1 MDIRVELYQF
11 KHGDKTWYF
20 TNHRKNVIHNEI
32 TYKSVRGL
40 DRDAI
45 EDADIDKC
53 EIEVTFPQPYA
64 LKNDADDDFIRVFLN
79 KIYFE
84 SVYLTVLELE
94 KNETL
99 VLFIGRV
106 TQPKFDDNANTMTLV
121 CSTGES
127 YLNRSILVR
136 KFQKTCPNSIYDRW
150 CGLKFEEW
158 AFDITVT
165 AINGL
170 TISFTVNPTQVKDS
184 EGNLVFEPDYQ
195 QLDEFGDPMFEQVP
209 ILDEFGNPVLDENN
223 EPTFEA
229 VPVMVQG
236 DPVMEI
242 KTYAAG
248 YLNRGLFKKL
258 GVYTFVVTNTANS
271 VTLYREHVGLK
282 VGDVIQPAPGCD
294 QSLKT
299 CHEKFKNA
307 ARYGGHPYMPGEN
320 PVMSQLI
327 K

>member
-11 KHGDKTWYF
+11 NHGDKAWYF
-20 TNHRKNVIHNEI
+20 TNHRKDVTHNGI

-53 EIEVTFPQPYA
+53 EIEVTFPQST
-64 LKNDADDDFIRVFLN
+64 LRNEVGDSFTSVFLN

-84 SVYLTVLELE
+84 SVCLTVLELE

-106 TQPKFDDNANTMTLV
+106 TQPKFDDSADTMALV

-127 YLNRSILVR
+127 YLNRTILVR

-150 CGLKFEEW
+150 CGLKFNEW
-158 AFDITVT
+158 AFDVTVT

-170 TISFTVNPTQVKDS
+170 TVTFTVNPTQVKDE
-184 EGNLVFEPDYQ
+184 EGNLVFV
-195 QLDEFGDPMFEQVP
+195 QV
-209 ILDEFGNPVLDENN
+209 PVLDELGQSVLDVNGQ
-223 EPTFEA
+223 PTYA
-229 VPVMVQG
+229 DG
-236 DPVMEI
+236 DPVMGT
-242 KTYAAG
+242 KTYAGG

-258 GVYTFVVTNTANS
+258 GVYTFVVGNTANS

-282 VGDVIQPAPGCD
+282 VGDVIQLAPGCD
-294 QSLKT
+294 QSHKT
-299 CHEKFKNA
+299 CHEKFKNGS
-307 ARYGGHPYMPGEN
+307 RFGGHPYIPSEN
-320 PVMSQLI
+320 PVMAQLI

>member
-11 KHGDKTWYF
+11 KHGDKAWYF
-20 TNHRKNVIHNEI
+20 TNHRKDVTHNGI
-32 TYKSVRGL
+32 TYKPVRGL

-53 EIEVTFPQPYA
+53 EIEVTFPQNTLRNEA
-64 LKNDADDDFIRVFLN
+64 GDSFTSIFLN

-94 KNETL
+94 QNETL

-106 TQPKFDDNANTMTLV
+106 TQPKFDDSADTMALV

-127 YLNRSILVR
+127 YLNRTILVR

-150 CGLKFEEW
+150 CGLKFSEW
-158 AFDITVT
+158 AFDVTVT

-170 TISFTVNPTQVKDS
+170 TINFTVNPTQVKDE
-184 EGNLVFEPDYQ
+184 EGGLVFV
-195 QLDEFGDPMFEQVP
+195 QV
-209 ILDEFGNPVLDENN
+209 PVLDEL
-223 EPTFEA
+223 EQ
-229 VPVMVQG
+229 PVLDING
-236 DPVMEI
+236 KPAYKNGAPVMET

-258 GVYTFVVTNTANS
+258 GVYTFVVGNTANS

-282 VGDVIQPAPGCD
+282 VGDVIQLAPGCD
-294 QSLKT
+294 QSHKT
-299 CHEKFKNA
+299 CHEKFNNA
-307 ARYGGHPYMPGEN
+307 ARFAGHPYIPGEN
-320 PVMSQLI
+320 PVMAQLI

>member
-11 KHGDKTWYF
+11 KHGDKAWYF
-20 TNHRKNVIHNEI
+20 TNHRRDVVHNDI

-64 LKNDADDDFIRVFLN
+64 LKNEADDDFIRVFLN

-106 TQPKFDDNANTMTLV
+106 TQPKFDDSANTMTLV

-127 YLNRSILVR
+127 YLNRTILVR

-150 CGLKFEEW
+150 CGLKFEDW
-158 AFDITVT
+158 AFDVTVT
-165 AINGL
+165 VINGL
-170 TISFTVNPTQVKDS
+170 TITFTVNPTQVKDE
-184 EGNLVFEPDYQ
+184 EGNLVFV
-195 QLDEFGDPMFEQVP
+195 QV
-209 ILDEFGNPVLDENN
+209 PVLDELGQPVLDVNGQ
-223 EPTFEA
+223 PTYID
-229 VPVMVQG
+229 G
-236 DPVMEI
+236 DPVMET
-242 KTYAAG
+242 KTYLAG

-258 GVYTFVVTNTANS
+258 GVYTFVVGNTANS

-282 VGDVIQPAPGCD
+282 VGDVIQLAPGCD
-294 QSLKT
+294 QSSKT
-299 CHEKFKNA
+299 CDSTFHNG
-307 ARYGGHPYMPGEN
+307 ARFGGHPYMPGEN
-320 PVMSQLI
+320 PVLSQLI

>member
-11 KHGDKTWYF
+11 KHGDKAWYF
-20 TNHRKNVIHNEI
+20 TNHRKDVTHNGI
-32 TYKSVRGL
+32 TYKPVRGL
-40 DRDAI
+40 DRDSI

-53 EIEVTFPQPYA
+53 EIEVTFPQNTLRNEA
-64 LKNDADDDFIRVFLN
+64 GDSFTSIFLN

-94 KNETL
+94 QNETL

-106 TQPKFDDNANTMTLV
+106 TQPKFDDSADTMALV

-127 YLNRSILVR
+127 YLNRTILVR

-150 CGLKFEEW
+150 CGMKFSEW
-158 AFDITVT
+158 AFDVTVT

-170 TISFTVNPTQVKDS
+170 TISFTANPTQVKDS
-184 EGNLVFEPDYQ
+184 EGNLVFV
-195 QLDEFGDPMFEQVP
+195 QV
-209 ILDEFGNPVLDENN
+209 PVLDELGQPVLDGNGQ
-223 EPTFEA
+223 PTYTDGA
-229 VPVMVQG
+229 
-236 DPVMEI
+236 PVMET

-258 GVYTFVVTNTANS
+258 GVYTFVVGNTSNS

-282 VGDVIQPAPGCD
+282 VGDLIQLAPGCD
-294 QSLKT
+294 QSHKT
-299 CHEKFKNA
+299 CHEKFNNG
-307 ARYGGHPYMPGEN
+307 ARFGGHPYIPSEN
-320 PVMSQLI
+320 PVMAQLI

>member
-11 KHGDKTWYF
+11 KHGDKAWYF
-20 TNHRKNVIHNEI
+20 TNHRKDVTHNDI

-53 EIEVTFPQPYA
+53 EIEVTFPQKTLRNEA
-64 LKNDADDDFIRVFLN
+64 GDSFTSVFLN

-106 TQPKFDDNANTMTLV
+106 TQPKFDDNADTLTLI

-127 YLNRSILVR
+127 YLNRTILVR

-150 CGLKFEEW
+150 CGLKFNEW
-158 AFDITVT
+158 AFDVIVT

-170 TISFTVNPTQVKDS
+170 TISFTVNPIQVKDI

-195 QLDEFGDPMFEQVP
+195 QLDENGEPVFEQVP
-209 ILDEFGNPVLDENN
+209 IVDASGNPVLDENN

-229 VPVMVQG
+229 VPVMLQG
-236 DPVMEI
+236 DPVMET

-258 GVYTFVVTNTANS
+258 GVYTFVVGNTENS

-282 VGDVIQPAPGCD
+282 VGDVIQLAPGCD
-294 QSLKT
+294 QSHKA
-299 CHEKFKNA
+299 CHEKFKNG
-307 ARYGGHPYMPGEN
+307 ARFGGHPYIPSEN
-320 PVMSQLI
+320 PVMAQLI

>member
-11 KHGDKTWYF
+11 KRGDKAWYF
-20 TNHRKNVIHNEI
+20 TNHRKDVIHNGI
-32 TYKSVRGL
+32 AYKSVRGL

-53 EIEVTFPQPYA
+53 EIEVTFPQKA
-64 LKNDADDDFIRVFLN
+64 LRNEVGDDFTSIFLN
-79 KIYFE
+79 RIYFE

-106 TQPKFDDNANTMTLV
+106 TQPKFDDSSDIMALV

-127 YLNRSILVR
+127 YLNRTILVR

-150 CGLKFEEW
+150 CGLKFEDW
-158 AFDITVT
+158 AFDVTVT

-170 TISFTVNPTQVKDS
+170 TITFMVNPTQVKDE
-184 EGNLVFEPDYQ
+184 EGNLVFV
-195 QLDEFGDPMFEQVP
+195 QV
-209 ILDEFGNPVLDENN
+209 PVLDELGQPVLDVNGQ
-223 EPTFEA
+223 PTYID
-229 VPVMVQG
+229 G
-236 DPVMEI
+236 DLVMET
-242 KTYAAG
+242 KTYVAG

-258 GVYTFVVTNTANS
+258 GVYTFVVGNTSNS
-271 VTLYREHVGLK
+271 VILYREHVGLK
-282 VGDVIQPAPGCD
+282 VGDVIQFAPGCD
-294 QSLKT
+294 QSHKT
-299 CHEKFKNA
+299 CHEKFKNG
-307 ARYGGHPYMPGEN
+307 ARFGGHPYIPSEN
-320 PVMSQLI
+320 PVMAQLI

>member
-11 KHGDKTWYF
+11 KHGDNAWYF
-20 TNHRKNVIHNEI
+20 TNHRKDVTHNGI

-45 EDADIDKC
+45 EDANIDKC
-53 EIEVTFPQPYA
+53 EIEVTFPQSTLRNEA
-64 LKNDADDDFIRVFLN
+64 GDSFTSVFLN

-106 TQPKFDDNANTMTLV
+106 TQPKFDDSADTMALV

-127 YLNRSILVR
+127 YLNRTILVR

-150 CGLKFEEW
+150 CGLKFKDW
-158 AFDITVT
+158 AFDVTVT

-170 TISFTVNPTQVKDS
+170 TITFTVNPTQVVDE

-195 QLDEFGDPMFEQVP
+195 QLDENGEPVFEQVP
-209 ILDEFGNPVLDENN
+209 IVDESGNPVLDENN
-223 EPTFEA
+223 EPTFET
-229 VPVMVQG
+229 VPVMLQG
-236 DPVMEI
+236 DPVMET
-242 KTYAAG
+242 KTYAGG

-258 GVYTFVVTNTANS
+258 GVYTFVVGNTSNS
-271 VTLYREHVGLK
+271 VTLYREHVGLE
-282 VGDVIQPAPGCD
+282 VGDVIQLAPGCD
-294 QSLKT
+294 QSHKA
-299 CHEKFKNA
+299 CHEKFKNG
-307 ARYGGHPYMPGEN
+307 ARFGGHPYIPSEN
-320 PVMSQLI
+320 PVMAQLI

>member
-11 KHGDKTWYF
+11 KHGDKAWYF
-20 TNHRKNVIHNEI
+20 TNHRKDVTHNGI
-32 TYKSVRGL
+32 MYKSVPGL

-53 EIEVTFPQPYA
+53 EIEVTFPQKTLRNEA
-64 LKNDADDDFIRVFLN
+64 GDSFTSVFLN

-94 KNETL
+94 KDETL

-106 TQPKFDDNANTMTLV
+106 TQPKFDDNADTLTLI

-127 YLNRSILVR
+127 YLNRTILVR

-150 CGLKFEEW
+150 CGLKFNEW
-158 AFDITVT
+158 AFDVIVT

-170 TISFTVNPTQVKDS
+170 TISFIVKPTQMKDE
-184 EGNLVFEPDYQ
+184 EGNLVFV
-195 QLDEFGDPMFEQVP
+195 QV
-209 ILDEFGNPVLDENN
+209 PVLDELGQPVLDS
-223 EPTFEA
+223 EGQPTYTD
-229 VPVMVQG
+229 G
-236 DPVMEI
+236 DPIMET
-242 KTYAAG
+242 KTYAGG

-258 GVYTFVVTNTANS
+258 GVYTFVVGNTANS

-282 VGDVIQPAPGCD
+282 VGDVIQLAPGCD
-294 QSLKT
+294 QSHKT
-299 CHEKFKNA
+299 CHEKFNNG
-307 ARYGGHPYMPGEN
+307 ARFAGHPYIPTEN
-320 PVMSQLI
+320 PVMAQLI

>member
-11 KHGDKTWYF
+11 KHGDKAWYF
-20 TNHRKNVIHNEI
+20 TNHRKDVTHNGI
-32 TYKSVRGL
+32 AYKSVRGL

-53 EIEVTFPQPYA
+53 EIEVTFPQSTLRNEA
-64 LKNDADDDFIRVFLN
+64 GDSFTSVFLN

-94 KNETL
+94 QNETL

-106 TQPKFDDNANTMTLV
+106 TQPKFDDSADTMALV

-127 YLNRSILVR
+127 YLNRTILVR

-150 CGLKFEEW
+150 CGLKFSEW
-158 AFDITVT
+158 AFDVTVT

-170 TISFTVNPTQVKDS
+170 TISFTVNPTQVKDE
-184 EGNLVFEPDYQ
+184 EGNLVFV
-195 QLDEFGDPMFEQVP
+195 QV
-209 ILDEFGNPVLDENN
+209 PVLDELGQPILDVSGQ
-223 EPTFEA
+223 PTYKNGA
-229 VPVMVQG
+229 
-236 DPVMEI
+236 PVMET

-258 GVYTFVVTNTANS
+258 GVYTFVVGNTSNS

-282 VGDVIQPAPGCD
+282 VGDVIQLAPGCD
-294 QSLKT
+294 QSHKT
-299 CHEKFKNA
+299 CHEKFNNA
-307 ARYGGHPYMPGEN
+307 ARFAGHPYIPGEN
-320 PVMSQLI
+320 PVMAQLI

>member
-11 KHGDKTWYF
+11 KHGDKAWYF
-20 TNHRKNVIHNEI
+20 TNHRKDVTHNGI
-32 TYKSVRGL
+32 AYKSVRGL

-53 EIEVTFPQPYA
+53 EIEVTFPQNTLRNEA
-64 LKNDADDDFIRVFLN
+64 GDSFTSIFLN

-94 KNETL
+94 QNETL

-106 TQPKFDDNANTMTLV
+106 TQPKFDDSADTMALV

-127 YLNRSILVR
+127 YLNRTILVR

-150 CGLKFEEW
+150 CGLKFSEW
-158 AFDITVT
+158 AFDVTVT

-184 EGNLVFEPDYQ
+184 EGNLVFI
-195 QLDEFGDPMFEQVP
+195 QV
-209 ILDEFGNPVLDENN
+209 PVLDELGQPVLDGNGQ
-223 EPTFEA
+223 PTYTDGA
-229 VPVMVQG
+229 
-236 DPVMEI
+236 PVMET

-258 GVYTFVVTNTANS
+258 GVYTFVVGNTSNS

-282 VGDVIQPAPGCD
+282 VGDVIQLAPGCD
-294 QSLKT
+294 QSHKT
-299 CHEKFKNA
+299 CHEKFNNG
-307 ARYGGHPYMPGEN
+307 ARFGGHPYIPSEN
-320 PVMSQLI
+320 PVMAQLI

>member
-11 KHGDKTWYF
+11 KHGDKAWYF
-20 TNHRKNVIHNEI
+20 TNHRKDVTHNGI
-32 TYKSVRGL
+32 AYKSVRGL

-53 EIEVTFPQPYA
+53 EIEVTFPQNTLRNEA
-64 LKNDADDDFIRVFLN
+64 GDSFTSIFLN

-106 TQPKFDDNANTMTLV
+106 TQPKFDDNADTLTLI
-121 CSTGES
+121 CSTSES
-127 YLNRSILVR
+127 YLNRTILVR

-150 CGLKFEEW
+150 CGLKFTEW
-158 AFDITVT
+158 AFDVTVT

-170 TISFTVNPTQVKDS
+170 TISFTVNPTQVKDID
-184 EGNLVFEPDYQ
+184 GNLVFEPDYQ
-195 QLDEFGDPMFEQVP
+195 QLDEFGEPVFEQVP
-209 ILDEFGNPVLDENN
+209 ILDESGNPVLDENN
-223 EPTFEA
+223 EPTFED
-229 VPVMVQG
+229 VPVMLQG
-236 DPVMEI
+236 DPVMET

-258 GVYTFVVTNTANS
+258 GVYTLVVGNTSNS

-282 VGDVIQPAPGCD
+282 VGDVIQLAPGCD
-294 QSLKT
+294 QSHKT
-299 CHEKFKNA
+299 CHEKFNNA
-307 ARYGGHPYMPGEN
+307 ARFAGHPYIPGEN
-320 PVMSQLI
+320 PVMAQLI

>member
-11 KHGDKTWYF
+11 KHGDKAWYF
-20 TNHRKNVIHNEI
+20 TNHRKDVTHNGI

-40 DRDAI
+40 DRDSI

-53 EIEVTFPQPYA
+53 EIEVTFPQSTLRNEA
-64 LKNDADDDFIRVFLN
+64 GESFTSIFLN

-106 TQPKFDDNANTMTLV
+106 TQPKFNDSEDTMSLV

-127 YLNRSILVR
+127 YLNRNILVR

-150 CGLKFEEW
+150 CGLKFEDW

-170 TISFTVNPTQVKDS
+170 TITFTVNPTQVKDE
-184 EGNLVFEPDYQ
+184 EGNLVFEQVPV
-195 QLDEFGDPMFEQVP
+195 LDEFGQ
-209 ILDEFGNPVLDENN
+209 PVLDGNGQ
-223 EPTFEA
+223 PTYTD
-229 VPVMVQG
+229 G
-236 DPVMEI
+236 DPVMET

-248 YLNRGLFKKL
+248 YLNRGLCKKL
-258 GVYTFVVTNTANS
+258 GVYTFIVGNTENS
-271 VTLYREHVGLK
+271 VTLYREHSGLK
-282 VGDVIQPAPGCD
+282 VGDVIQLAPGCD

-299 CHEKFKNA
+299 CHEKFNNA
-307 ARYGGHPYMPGEN
+307 ARFAGHPYIPGEN
-320 PVMSQLI
+320 PVMAQLI

>member
-11 KHGDKTWYF
+11 KHGDKAWYF
-20 TNHRKNVIHNEI
+20 TNHRKDVTHNGI
-32 TYKSVRGL
+32 TYKKVPGL

-53 EIEVTFPQPYA
+53 EIEVTFPQGNF
-64 LKNDADDDFIRVFLN
+64 KNAAGDNFTSIFLN

-84 SVYLTVLELE
+84 SVYLTILELE
-94 KNETL
+94 QNETL
-99 VLFIGRV
+99 VLFMGRV
-106 TQPKFDDNANTMTLV
+106 TQPKFNDSEDTMMLV

-127 YLNRSILVR
+127 YLNRTILTR

-150 CGLKFEEW
+150 CGLKFEDW
-158 AFDITVT
+158 AFDVTVT

-170 TISFTVNPTQVKDS
+170 TITFTVNPTQVKDA
-184 EGNLVFEPDYQ
+184 EGNLVFE
-195 QLDEFGDPMFEQVP
+195 QV
-209 ILDEFGNPVLDENN
+209 PVLDELGQPVLDGNGQ
-223 EPTFEA
+223 PTYTD
-229 VPVMVQG
+229 G
-236 DPVMEI
+236 DPVMET

-258 GVYTFVVTNTANS
+258 GVSTFVVGNTANT
-271 VTLYREHVGLK
+271 VTLYRDHVGVK
-282 VGDVIQPAPGCD
+282 VGDVIQLAPGCD

-307 ARYGGHPYMPGEN
+307 ARFAGHPYMPSEN
-320 PVMSQLI
+320 PVMNQLI

>member
-1 MDIRVELYQF
+1 MDIKIELYQF
-11 KHGDKTWYF
+11 KHGDKAWYF
-20 TNHRKNVIHNEI
+20 TNHRKDVTHNGI

-53 EIEVTFPQPYA
+53 EIEVTFPQNTLRNEA
-64 LKNDADDDFIRVFLN
+64 GDSFTRIFLN

-106 TQPKFDDNANTMTLV
+106 TQPKFDDSADTLTLI

-127 YLNRSILVR
+127 YLNRNILTR

-150 CGLKFEEW
+150 CGLKFSEW
-158 AFDITVT
+158 AFDVTVT

-170 TISFTVNPTQVKDS
+170 TINFAVKPTQVKDE
-184 EGNLVFEPDYQ
+184 EGNLVFV
-195 QLDEFGDPMFEQVP
+195 QV
-209 ILDEFGNPVLDENN
+209 PVLDELGQPVLDAKGQ
-223 EPTFEA
+223 PTYKNGA
-229 VPVMVQG
+229 PI
-236 DPVMEI
+236 MET
-242 KTYAAG
+242 KTYAGG

-258 GVYTFVVTNTANS
+258 GVYTFVVGNTANS

-282 VGDVIQPAPGCD
+282 VGDAIQLAPGCD

-299 CHEKFKNA
+299 CHEKFNNA
-307 ARYGGHPYMPGEN
+307 ARFAGHPYIPSEN
-320 PVMSQLI
+320 PVMAQLI

>member
-11 KHGDKTWYF
+11 KHGEKAWYF
-20 TNHRKNVIHNEI
+20 TNHRKDVTHNGN

-53 EIEVTFPQPYA
+53 EIEVTFPQST
-64 LKNDADDDFIRVFLN
+64 LRNEVGDSFTRIFLN

-106 TQPKFDDNANTMTLV
+106 TQPKFDDNADTLTLI

-127 YLNRSILVR
+127 YLNRTILVR

-150 CGLKFEEW
+150 CGLKFEDW
-158 AFDITVT
+158 AFDVTVT

-170 TISFTVNPTQVKDS
+170 TITFTVNPTQVKD
-184 EGNLVFEPDYQ
+184 EDGNLVFI
-195 QLDEFGDPMFEQVP
+195 QV
-209 ILDEFGNPVLDENN
+209 PVLDELGQ
-223 EPTFEA
+223 
-229 VPVMVQG
+229 PVLDVNGQQTYTDG
-236 DPVMEI
+236 DPVMET

-258 GVYTFVVTNTANS
+258 GVYTFIAGNTENS
-271 VTLYREHVGLK
+271 VSLYRQHVDLK
-282 VGDVIQPAPGCD
+282 VGDVIQLAPGCD

-299 CHEKFKNA
+299 CHEKFNNA
-307 ARYGGHPYMPGEN
+307 VRFAGHPYIPGEN
-320 PVMSQLI
+320 PVMTQLI

>member
-11 KHGDKTWYF
+11 KHGDKAWYF
-20 TNHRKNVIHNEI
+20 TNHRKDVTHNDI

-40 DRDAI
+40 DRDSI

-53 EIEVTFPQPYA
+53 EIEVTFPQSTLRNEA
-64 LKNDADDDFIRVFLN
+64 GDSFTSVFLN

-106 TQPKFDDNANTMTLV
+106 TQPKFDDSSDTMALV

-127 YLNRSILVR
+127 YLNRTILVR

-150 CGLKFEEW
+150 CGLKFEDW
-158 AFDITVT
+158 AFDVTVT

-170 TISFTVNPTQVKDS
+170 TITFTVNPTQVKDV
-184 EGNLVFEPDYQ
+184 EGNLVFEQ
-195 QLDEFGDPMFEQVP
+195 
-209 ILDEFGNPVLDENN
+209 IPVLDELGQPVLDVNGQ
-223 EPTFEA
+223 PTYIN
-229 VPVMVQG
+229 G
-236 DPVMEI
+236 DPVMET

-258 GVYTFVVTNTANS
+258 GVYTFVVGNTANT
-271 VTLYREHVGLK
+271 VTLYREHVGLNIS
-282 VGDVIQPAPGCD
+282 DVIQLAPGCD
-294 QSLKT
+294 QSHKM
-299 CHEKFKNA
+299 CHEKFNNA
-307 ARYGGHPYMPGEN
+307 ARFGGHPYMPSEN
-320 PVMSQLI
+320 PVMNQLI

>member
-11 KHGDKTWYF
+11 KHGDKAWYF
-20 TNHRKNVIHNEI
+20 TNHRKDVVHNGI

-40 DRDAI
+40 DRDAV

-53 EIEVTFPQPYA
+53 EIEVTFPQNTLRNEA
-64 LKNDADDDFIRVFLN
+64 GDSFTRIFLN

-106 TQPKFDDNANTMTLV
+106 TQPKFDDNADTLTLI

-127 YLNRSILVR
+127 YLNRTILVR

-150 CGLKFEEW
+150 CGLKFEDW
-158 AFDITVT
+158 AFDVTVT

-170 TISFTVNPTQVKDS
+170 TITFTVNPTQVVD
-184 EGNLVFEPDYQ
+184 EDGNLVFEPDYQ
-195 QLDEFGDPMFEQVP
+195 QLDENGEPVFEQVP
-209 ILDEFGNPVLDENN
+209 IVDEFGNPVLDENN
-223 EPTFEA
+223 EPTFED
-229 VPVMVQG
+229 VPVMLQG

-258 GVYTFVVTNTANS
+258 GVYTFVVGNTENS

-282 VGDVIQPAPGCD
+282 VGDVIQLAPGCD
-294 QSLKT
+294 QSHKT
-299 CHEKFKNA
+299 CHEKFNNA
-307 ARYGGHPYMPGEN
+307 ARFAGHPYIPSEN
-320 PVMSQLI
+320 PVMTQLI

>member
-11 KHGDKTWYF
+11 KHGDKAWYF
-20 TNHRKNVIHNEI
+20 TNHRKDVTHNGI

-40 DRDAI
+40 DRDSI

-53 EIEVTFPQPYA
+53 EIEVTFPQST
-64 LKNDADDDFIRVFLN
+64 LRNDAGDSFTSVFLN

-106 TQPKFDDNANTMTLV
+106 TQPKFNDSEDTMALV

-127 YLNRSILVR
+127 YLNRTILVR

-150 CGLKFEEW
+150 CGLKFNEW
-158 AFDITVT
+158 AFDVTVT

-170 TISFTVNPTQVKDS
+170 TISFIVKPTQMKDE
-184 EGNLVFEPDYQ
+184 EGNLVFV
-195 QLDEFGDPMFEQVP
+195 QV
-209 ILDEFGNPVLDENN
+209 PVLDELGQPVLDS
-223 EPTFEA
+223 EGQPTYTDG
-229 VPVMVQG
+229 G
-236 DPVMEI
+236 DPVMET

-271 VTLYREHVGLK
+271 VILYREHIGLK
-282 VGDVIQPAPGCD
+282 VGDVIQLAPGCD
-294 QSLKT
+294 QSHKT
-299 CHEKFKNA
+299 CHEKFNNG
-307 ARYGGHPYMPGEN
+307 ARFAGHPYIPTEN
-320 PVMSQLI
+320 PVMAQLI

>member
-11 KHGDKTWYF
+11 KHGDKAWYF
-20 TNHRKNVIHNEI
+20 TNHRKDVVHNDI
-32 TYKSVRGL
+32 TYKAVRGL

-64 LKNDADDDFIRVFLN
+64 IKNEADDDFIRVFLN

-106 TQPKFDDNANTMTLV
+106 TQPKFDDSANTMTLV

-127 YLNRSILVR
+127 YLNRTILVR

-150 CGLKFEEW
+150 CGLKFEDW
-158 AFDITVT
+158 AFDVTVT
-165 AINGL
+165 EINGL
-170 TISFTVNPTQVKDS
+170 TITFTVNPTQVKDE
-184 EGNLVFEPDYQ
+184 EGNLVFEQ
-195 QLDEFGDPMFEQVP
+195 IP
-209 ILDEFGNPVLDENN
+209 ILDELGQPVLDENGQ
-223 EPTFEA
+223 PTYTDG
-229 VPVMVQG
+229 P
-236 DPVMEI
+236 PVMETKI
-242 KTYAAG
+242 YAGG

-258 GVYTFVVTNTANS
+258 GVYTFVVGNTANS

-282 VGDVIQPAPGCD
+282 VGDVIQLAPGCD
-294 QSLKT
+294 QSHKT
-299 CHEKFKNA
+299 CHEKFKNGE
-307 ARYGGHPYMPGEN
+307 RFGGHPYIPSEN
-320 PVMSQLI
+320 PVMTQLI

>member
-20 TNHRKNVIHNEI
+20 TNHRKNVTHDEI

-53 EIEVTFPQPYA
+53 EIEVIFPQPYA

-106 TQPKFDDNANTMTLV
+106 TQPKFDDSANTMTLV

-127 YLNRSILVR
+127 YLNRTILVR

-150 CGLKFEEW
+150 CGLKFEDW
-158 AFDITVT
+158 AFDVTVT

-170 TISFTVNPTQVKDS
+170 TITFTVNPTQVKDE
-184 EGNLVFEPDYQ
+184 EGNLVFEQVPV
-195 QLDEFGDPMFEQVP
+195 LDELGQ
-209 ILDEFGNPVLDENN
+209 PVLDENGQ
-223 EPTFEA
+223 PTYTD
-229 VPVMVQG
+229 G
-236 DPVMEI
+236 DPVMET

-258 GVYTFVVTNTANS
+258 GVSTFIVGNTANS
-271 VTLYREHVGLK
+271 VTLYRQHADLNI
-282 VGDVIQPAPGCD
+282 GDVIQLAPGCD

-299 CHEKFKNA
+299 CHEEFKNA

>member
-20 TNHRKNVIHNEI
+20 TNHRKDVTHGGI

-40 DRDAI
+40 DRDVI

-64 LKNDADDDFIRVFLN
+64 LKNEADDDFIRVFLN

-106 TQPKFDDNANTMTLV
+106 TQPKFDDSANTMILV

-150 CGLKFEEW
+150 CGLKFVDW
-158 AFDITVT
+158 AFDVTVT
-165 AINGL
+165 EINGL
-170 TISFTVNPTQVKDS
+170 TITFTVNPTQVKDE
-184 EGNLVFEPDYQ
+184 EGNLVFEQ
-195 QLDEFGDPMFEQVP
+195 IP
-209 ILDEFGNPVLDENN
+209 ILDELGQPVLDENGQ
-223 EPTFEA
+223 PTYTD
-229 VPVMVQG
+229 G
-236 DPVMEI
+236 DPIMET
-242 KTYAAG
+242 KVYAAG

-258 GVYTFVVTNTANS
+258 GVYTFVVGNSANS
-271 VTLYREHVGLK
+271 VTLYREHVDLK
-282 VGDVIQPAPGCD
+282 IGDVIQLAPGCD
-294 QSLKT
+294 QSSKKCDST
-299 CHEKFKNA
+299 FKNG
-307 ARYGGHPYMPGEN
+307 ARFGGHPYIPSEN
-320 PVMSQLI
+320 PVMTQLI

>member
-1 MDIRVELYQF
+1 MDIKIELYQF
-11 KHGDKTWYF
+11 KHGDKAWYF
-20 TNHRKNVIHNEI
+20 TNHRKDVTHNGI
-32 TYKSVRGL
+32 TYKKVPGL

-53 EIEVTFPQPYA
+53 EIEVTFPQSA
-64 LKNDADDDFIRVFLN
+64 LINAAGDNFTSIFLN

-84 SVYLTVLELE
+84 SVYLTILELE
-94 KNETL
+94 QNETL
-99 VLFIGRV
+99 VLFMGRV
-106 TQPKFDDNANTMTLV
+106 TQPKFDDDANTMTLV

-127 YLNRSILVR
+127 YLNRTILTR

-150 CGLKFEEW
+150 CGLKFNEW
-158 AFDITVT
+158 AFDVTVT

-170 TISFTVNPTQVKDS
+170 TITFTVNPTQVKDA
-184 EGNLVFEPDYQ
+184 EGNLVFEQ
-195 QLDEFGDPMFEQVP
+195 
-209 ILDEFGNPVLDENN
+209 IPVLDEQGQPVLDMNGQ
-223 EPTFEA
+223 PTYID
-229 VPVMVQG
+229 G
-236 DPVMEI
+236 DPVMET

-258 GVYTFVVTNTANS
+258 GVYTLIVGNTANT
-271 VTLYREHVGLK
+271 VTLYREHVGVK
-282 VGDVIQPAPGCD
+282 VGDVIQLAPGCD

-307 ARYGGHPYMPGEN
+307 ARFAGHPYMPSEN
-320 PVMSQLI
+320 PVMNQLI

>member
-11 KHGDKTWYF
+11 KHGDKAWYF
-20 TNHRKNVIHNEI
+20 TNHRKDVTHNGI
-32 TYKSVRGL
+32 AYKSVRGL

-53 EIEVTFPQPYA
+53 EIEVTFPQNTLRNEA
-64 LKNDADDDFIRVFLN
+64 GDSFTSIFLN

-106 TQPKFDDNANTMTLV
+106 TQPKFDDNADTLTLI
-121 CSTGES
+121 CSTSES
-127 YLNRSILVR
+127 YLNRTILVR

-150 CGLKFEEW
+150 CGLKFTEW
-158 AFDITVT
+158 AFDVTVT

-170 TISFTVNPTQVKDS
+170 TISFTVNPTQVKDID
-184 EGNLVFEPDYQ
+184 GNLVFEPDYQ
-195 QLDEFGDPMFEQVP
+195 QLDEFGEPVFEQVP
-209 ILDEFGNPVLDENN
+209 ILDESGNPVLDENN
-223 EPTFEA
+223 EPTFED
-229 VPVMVQG
+229 VSVMLQG
-236 DPVMEI
+236 DPVMET

-258 GVYTFVVTNTANS
+258 GVYTLVVGNTSNS

-282 VGDVIQPAPGCD
+282 VGDVIQLAPGCD
-294 QSLKT
+294 QSHKT
-299 CHEKFKNA
+299 CHEKFNNA
-307 ARYGGHPYMPGEN
+307 ARFAGHPYIPGEN
-320 PVMSQLI
+320 PVMAQLI